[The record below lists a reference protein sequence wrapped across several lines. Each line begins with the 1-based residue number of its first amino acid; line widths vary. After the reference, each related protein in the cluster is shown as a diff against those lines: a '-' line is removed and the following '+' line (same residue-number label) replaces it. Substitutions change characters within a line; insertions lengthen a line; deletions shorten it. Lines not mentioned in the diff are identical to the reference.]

1 MFGTVQERCSSR
13 NGKPQLKINGKYIF
27 VGRCNTDGIDKG
39 SQVEYETNTFG
50 DGGKLTGLLSIRL
63 AQPNGAPRS
72 NGSQAPSPA
81 SFFDGDEL
89 RFISNVVGSAIMAK
103 SAASPTDVKG
113 WALAAREALEA
124 LKGAPAQRTEHPFND
139 DLPPDESENPAPP
152 QNNGARRW

>member
-1 MFGTVQERCSSR
+1 MLGTVQERTTSR

-39 SQVEYETNTFG
+39 SYVEYETNTFG
-50 DGGKLTGLLSIRL
+50 NDGKLTGLLSIRL
-63 AQPNGAPRS
+63 AQQNGGAKS
-72 NGSQAPSPA
+72 NGSQPAAP

-103 SAASPTDVKG
+103 SAGSPTDVKG

-124 LKGAPAQRTEHPFND
+124 LKSTRPQPEHEFND
-139 DLPPDESENPAPP
+139 DLPPDESENPAPRG
-152 QNNGARRW
+152 QW